1 MFGAISEKF
10 RTFDM
15 QIDFAIPQFFTFV
28 GGWGNSFPFFNQ
40 FVRKVK
46 NLLSISGQSLI
57 YLYISAYGSL
67 YEHNRS
73 RLANF
78 LKSTTFIHYGL
89 EKFSGIKADL
99 WQFEAVVLT
108 NKDLFDSRITA
119 AEHIYAFCCIRIH
132 LHFRTN
138 YYTQSRYPLAQIHL
152 LAIEID

>member
-1 MFGAISEKF
+1 MRF
-10 RTFDM
+10 
-15 QIDFAIPQFFTFV
+15 PQFFTFV

-46 NLLSISGQSLI
+46 NLLGISRQSLI

-67 YEHNRS
+67 YKHNRS

-108 NKDLFDSRITA
+108 NEDLFDSRITD
-119 AEHIYAFCCIRIH
+119 AEHVYAFRRVRIH
-132 LHFRTN
+132 LHFRMRLFHSIQIFPFEN
-138 YYTQSRYPLAQIHL
+138 PHSRDRNRLNIHSTSL
-152 LAIEID
+152 P